1 MVLFD
6 TSEPLKYNPDS
17 QESMP
22 NSPTFST
29 GKKVYFKKQI
39 KENSVQQIFNLMNDI

>member
-6 TSEPLKYNPDS
+6 TSEPLKYNSDS

-22 NSPTFST
+22 SSPTFST
-29 GKKVYFKKQI
+29 GKEVYFKDKLR
-39 KENSVQQIFNLMNDI
+39 KVFV